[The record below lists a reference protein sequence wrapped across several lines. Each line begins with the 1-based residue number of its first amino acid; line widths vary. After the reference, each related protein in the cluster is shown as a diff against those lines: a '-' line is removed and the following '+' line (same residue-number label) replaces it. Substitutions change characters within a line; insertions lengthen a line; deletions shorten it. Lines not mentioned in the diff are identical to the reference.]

1 MEIRAETRPVPRA
14 VAVTRQHANLQ
25 LRRSSAAA
33 PSRIHNSKFSSYYS
47 QHYSNSDLLFKF
59 AATIQI
65 REYEQCPSTH
75 REWLN
80 HFTIQGKRRFHEQ
93 IFYARWMSERAIS
106 EYKIDMSLSQLAN
119 LVLSEYAYAE
129 YF

>member
-1 MEIRAETRPVPRA
+1 VEIRAETRPVPRA

-59 AATIQI
+59 TATIQI
-65 REYEQCPSTH
+65 RDMNSARALTGSGST
-75 REWLN
+75 
-80 HFTIQGKRRFHEQ
+80 T
-93 IFYARWMSERAIS
+93 
-106 EYKIDMSLSQLAN
+106 SLFKASVAFKLK
-119 LVLSEYAYAE
+119 
-129 YF
+129 YFMHAG